1 MHIDNDDLIKFEN
14 GTMEEDELI
23 EFLSHLDRCDFCLEQ
38 MMTQESNTP
47 VASAPAYLADQILGK
62 ADSGEVQFAK
72 AANKASHK
80 VQLLYYGLQT
90 AAGIAVAL
98 FLLFS
103 VPEID
108 FSFKAPSYSVQTNR
122 SSPDSESGRL
132 YNFTRDIGQ
141 SICDETGSL
150 AQYLNDFSSKI
161 MNGGK

>member
-47 VASAPAYLADQILGK
+47 AASAPAYLADQILGK

-98 FLLFS
+98 FLL
-103 VPEID
+103 
-108 FSFKAPSYSVQTNR
+108 
-122 SSPDSESGRL
+122 
-132 YNFTRDIGQ
+132 
-141 SICDETGSL
+141 
-150 AQYLNDFSSKI
+150 
-161 MNGGK
+161 

>member
-38 MMTQESNTP
+38 MMTQESATP
-47 VASAPAYLADQILGK
+47 AAPAYLADQILEK
-62 ADSGEVQFAK
+62 ADSTEVQFAK
-72 AANKASHK
+72 AASKASHK
-80 VQLLYYGLQT
+80 VRLFYYGLQT

-98 FLLFS
+98 FLLFNIPN
-103 VPEID
+103 VD
-108 FSFKAPSYSVQTNR
+108 FSFKAPSYSVQTER
-122 SSPDSESGRL
+122 SSSNRESSRL

-141 SICDETGSL
+141 SICDGTGSL
-150 AQYLNDFSSKI
+150 SQCLNDFSSKI

>member
-47 VASAPAYLADQILGK
+47 AASAPAYLADQILGK

-108 FSFKAPSYSVQTNR
+108 FPLRHLPIPCRQTGLRRTVKAVGFIILPEISDKASVME
-122 SSPDSESGRL
+122 PAL
-132 YNFTRDIGQ
+132 WL
-141 SICDETGSL
+141 SI
-150 AQYLNDFSSKI
+150 
-161 MNGGK
+161 

>member
-38 MMTQESNTP
+38 MMTQESETP
-47 VASAPAYLADQILGK
+47 TLSAPAYLADQILEK

-72 AANKASHK
+72 ATNKASHK
-80 VQLLYYGLQT
+80 VRLLYYGLQT
-90 AAGIAVAL
+90 AVGVAAAL

-108 FSFKAPSYSVQTNR
+108 FSSKVPSYSTQTDR
-122 SSPDSESGRL
+122 SSPDRENNRL
-132 YNFTRDIGQ
+132 YKFTRDIGQ
-141 SICDETGSL
+141 SICDGTGSL
-150 AQYLNDFSSKI
+150 AQCLNDFSSKI